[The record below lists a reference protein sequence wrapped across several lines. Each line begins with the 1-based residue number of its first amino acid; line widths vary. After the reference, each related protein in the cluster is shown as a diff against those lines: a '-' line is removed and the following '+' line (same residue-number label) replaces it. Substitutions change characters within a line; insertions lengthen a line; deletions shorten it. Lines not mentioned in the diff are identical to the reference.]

1 MPFCLEKRVA
11 LVFAD
16 RVRSCNAGDA
26 SHRVAHENR
35 RMAATARLDDVCRHL
50 SEAGFD
56 VTKIA
61 RAALSDDIATFD
73 WIVALGGDGTQL
85 DTARFAGT
93 TPVLGLKMFPESSR
107 GFLCTSDYD
116 VFLAQSHNI
125 GDSCRIDSRMR
136 LCCSVNGTQV
146 GRSIL
151 NDVLF
156 SQENPARASRYIL
169 SFRGAR
175 EFQCSSG
182 VWVSTAIGSHG
193 AVRSAGGPTIDCSDR
208 MAAYCVRELAHE
220 GALRQGTFDPHE
232 DLSIVVEGRQ
242 HKLFFDGGLWECSLA
257 PGDVVTFSESA
268 DDYRQITI

>member
-1 MPFCLEKRVA
+1 M
-11 LVFAD
+11 
-16 RVRSCNAGDA
+16 
-26 SHRVAHENR
+26 
-35 RMAATARLDDVCRHL
+35 
-50 SEAGFD
+50 
-56 VTKIA
+56 
-61 RAALSDDIATFD
+61 
-73 WIVALGGDGTQL
+73 ALGGDGTQL

-208 MAAYCVRELAHE
+208 MAAYCVREIAHE

>member
-50 SEAGFD
+50 SKAGFD

-136 LCCSVNGTQV
+136 LC
-146 GRSIL
+146 
-151 NDVLF
+151 
-156 SQENPARASRYIL
+156 
-169 SFRGAR
+169 
-175 EFQCSSG
+175 
-182 VWVSTAIGSHG
+182 W
-193 AVRSAGGPTIDCSDR
+193 
-208 MAAYCVRELAHE
+208 
-220 GALRQGTFDPHE
+220 
-232 DLSIVVEGRQ
+232 
-242 HKLFFDGGLWECSLA
+242 
-257 PGDVVTFSESA
+257 
-268 DDYRQITI
+268 